1 MTEAAATPTGSI
13 VMTGASTGIGEA
25 CALELD
31 RRGFRVFAGVRREA
45 DGERLRA
52 RGSDRLTPVRIDV
65 TDGASI
71 AAASQTVASTVG
83 EAGLS
88 GLVNNAGICVAGP
101 LELLPLA
108 ELRKQFE
115 VNVFGPIAVTQAL
128 LPLLRRGRGRIV
140 NVSSISGRVAC
151 PYLGPYAASK
161 YALEAMSDSLRVET
175 RKSGVSISIVEPG
188 SVDTPIWQK
197 SREACDRLRARL
209 SEEAGRADAWAHYA
223 PDVEAMHAATAGM
236 GRRGM
241 PVERVVRAVV
251 HALCARRPRTRYPV
265 GAGIGATIFL
275 LKFLPDR
282 LRDAL
287 VRRAMGLP

>member
-1 MTEAAATPTGSI
+1 
-13 VMTGASTGIGEA
+13 
-25 CALELD
+25 
-31 RRGFRVFAGVRREA
+31 
-45 DGERLRA
+45 
-52 RGSDRLTPVRIDV
+52 
-65 TDGASI
+65 
-71 AAASQTVASTVG
+71 
-83 EAGLS
+83 
-88 GLVNNAGICVAGP
+88 
-101 LELLPLA
+101 
-108 ELRKQFE
+108 
-115 VNVFGPIAVTQAL
+115 L

-209 SEEAGRADAWAHYA
+209 SEEAGRADAWAQYA